1 MNDNQDN
8 HNKADAKIQESRFA
22 ITGMTCQAC
31 ANRLEKVLNK
41 NPLIDIA
48 QVNFATETLT
58 VHYHNTDNHD
68 IQAWIKKAG
77 FEGKPIDDAPKTKKI
92 PSMPWRLMV
101 LWVLSTPFW
110 MGMLGMMVGSHT
122 LMPPVW
128 VQFVIASVV
137 QFYFGLSFYQGA
149 WASIKGG
156 LANMDVLVA
165 LGTSAIWA
173 YSTYAWLMPTQGHG
187 LVYFEA
193 SVMVIAFVSLGKYL
207 EARTKQ
213 QSLNSLSLLMD
224 LVPDTVQ
231 KKEDG
236 HWSPVRVQDIHV
248 GDVLLAR
255 VGDRIGVDGVVI
267 FGAGFSDEAHLTGE
281 SESLAKTVGDKVLAG
296 SAVVDGGFEYRA
308 TATGDQTALGDM
320 VRALDEAQGTKAD
333 IARLADKVS
342 GVFVPV
348 VAGIALVV
356 FLGNWAI
363 LSNFDVALMR
373 AVSVLVIACPC
384 ALGLA
389 TPAAIMAGMGTA
401 ARYGVRFKDA
411 PSLEAAGRIDVM
423 VFDKTGTLTMGQP
436 SIRAVYLVDG
446 VDENGVLGITAS
458 LEQHASH
465 PLANALVNSALNQG
479 LDLMDVKNPTTVVG
493 QGLMGEIEGIGVV
506 KVGVPDFVGFGQF
519 DELIADP
526 LSLKNNVRYFDKNES
541 GSDESNVWQIAS
553 IVAVSV
559 NESPVAVYALMD
571 EIKDNAKNTI
581 DRLKRENIDVI
592 MMSGDHQ
599 GVVDD
604 VAARLGIVSAY
615 GNLSPRDK
623 AQKIKDLKSQ
633 GKTVAMVGDGV
644 NDAPA
649 MAQAQVGFSVHD
661 ASSIAK
667 HTASAEL
674 IGDSVTHAYHAWRI
688 ALATLN
694 NIKQN
699 LFFAFVY
706 NCVGIV
712 AAAFGLLNP
721 IIAAAAMALS
731 SISVLMNALRLK
743 RLKL

>member
-1 MNDNQDN
+1 MNDNQNNNTTPESDT
-8 HNKADAKIQESRFA
+8 QEARYA

-41 NPLIDIA
+41 NPSVDLA
-48 QVNFATETLT
+48 QVNFATETLNIR
-58 VHYHNTDNHD
+58 YHDADTQD
-68 IQAWIKKAG
+68 IQAWIKKTG
-77 FEGKPIDDAPKTKKI
+77 FEGRLIDDAPKPKQA
-92 PSMPWRLMV
+92 PSMPWRLIA
-101 LWVLSTPFW
+101 LWALSLPFW
-110 MGMLGMMVGSHT
+110 VGMIGMMVGSHA

-128 VQFVIASVV
+128 VQFVLASVV
-137 QFYFGLSFYQGA
+137 QFYFGWVFYKGA
-149 WASIKGG
+149 WASIRGG

-173 YSTYAWLMPTQGHG
+173 YSTYMWLTSDHGGHG

-213 QSLNSLSLLMD
+213 QSLNSLSMLMD

-231 KKEDG
+231 RKADDQ
-236 HWSPVRVQDIHV
+236 WSAVSVKDIKV

-255 VGDRIGVDGVVI
+255 VGDRIGVDGVVTT
-267 FGAGFSDEAHLTGE
+267 GAGFTDEAHLTGE
-281 SESLAKTVGDKVLAG
+281 SAALAKTAGDGVLAG

-308 TATGDQTALGDM
+308 TATGGETALGDM

-333 IARLADKVS
+333 IARLADKVA

-348 VAGIALVV
+348 VVGIALVV
-356 FLGNWAI
+356 LFGNWAI
-363 LSNFDVALMR
+363 LGSFDEALMR

-411 PSLEAAGRIDVM
+411 PSLEMAGRIDTM

-436 SIRAVYLVDG
+436 SIRATYLSDG
-446 VDENGVLGITAS
+446 VDGNDALGITAS

-465 PLANALVNSALNQG
+465 PLANALVKSALTQG
-479 LDLMDVKNPTTVVG
+479 LNLADVKNPTTVVG
-493 QGLMGEIEGIGVV
+493 QGLMGEVAGVGMV
-506 KVGVPDFVGFGQF
+506 KVGTPQFAGFDHF
-519 DELIADP
+519 NEMIADP
-526 LSLKNNVRYFDKNES
+526 TNAKNVRYIGAHDA
-541 GSDESNVWQIAS
+541 NVWQIAS

-559 NESPVAVYALMD
+559 NDIPLAAYALMD
-571 EIKDNAKNTI
+571 DIKENAKDAI
-581 DRLKRENIDVI
+581 DQLKQDGIDVI
-592 MMSGDHQ
+592 IMSGDHQ

-604 VAARLGIVSAY
+604 VAARLGITSAY
-615 GNLSPRDK
+615 GKLSPRDK
-623 AQKIKDLKSQ
+623 AQRINELKQESR
-633 GKTVAMVGDGV
+633 TVAMVGDGV

-649 MAQAQVGFSVHD
+649 MAEAQVSFSVHD

-667 HTASAEL
+667 HTSSAEL
-674 IGDSVTHAYHAWRI
+674 VGDSVTHAQHAQHI

-706 NCVGIV
+706 NCIGIV

-743 RLKL
+743 RLKI

>member
-1 MNDNQDN
+1 MSDNQN
-8 HNKADAKIQESRFA
+8 NNTTPLSKTQEARYA
-22 ITGMTCQAC
+22 ITGMTCQVC

-41 NPLIDIA
+41 NPSVDLA
-48 QVNFATETLT
+48 QVNFATETLNIR
-58 VHYHNTDNHD
+58 YHDADAQD
-68 IQAWIKKAG
+68 IQAWIKKTG
-77 FEGKPIDDAPKTKKI
+77 FEGQLIDDAPKLRQA
-92 PSMPWRLMV
+92 PSMPWRLIV
-101 LWVLSTPFW
+101 LWALSLPFW
-110 MGMLGMMVGSHT
+110 VGMVGMMVGMMVGSHA

-128 VQFVIASVV
+128 MQFVLASVV
-137 QFYFGLSFYQGA
+137 QFCFGWAFYKGA
-149 WASIKGG
+149 WASILGG

-173 YSTYAWLMPTQGHG
+173 YSTYMWLTSDHGGHG

-213 QSLNSLSLLMD
+213 QSLNSLSMLMD

-231 KKEDG
+231 RKAGDG
-236 HWSPVRVQDIHV
+236 WSAVSVKDIKV

-255 VGDRIGVDGVVI
+255 VGDRIGVDGVVTM
-267 FGAGFSDEAHLTGE
+267 GAGFTDEAHLTGE
-281 SESLAKTVGDKVLAG
+281 SAALAKTAGDGVLAG

-308 TATGDQTALGDM
+308 TATGGETALGDM

-333 IARLADKVS
+333 IARLADKVA

-348 VAGIALVV
+348 VVGIALVV
-356 FLGNWAI
+356 FFGNWVI
-363 LSNFDVALMR
+363 LGSFDEALMR

-411 PSLEAAGRIDVM
+411 PSLEMAGRIDTM

-436 SIRAVYLVDG
+436 SIRATYLSDG
-446 VDENGVLGITAS
+446 MDENDALGITAS

-465 PLANALVNSALNQG
+465 PLANALVKSALTQG
-479 LDLMDVKNPTTVVG
+479 LNLTDVKNPTTVVG
-493 QGLMGEIEGIGVV
+493 QGLMGEVAGVGMV
-506 KVGVPDFVGFGQF
+506 KVGTPQFAGFDHF
-519 DELIADP
+519 DETVINPANA
-526 LSLKNNVRYFDKNES
+526 KNVRYVGAYDDNI
-541 GSDESNVWQIAS
+541 WQIAS

-559 NESPVAVYALMD
+559 NDVPVAAYALMD
-571 EIKDNAKNTI
+571 EIKKNAKDTI
-581 DRLKRENIDVI
+581 DQLKQDGIDVI
-592 MMSGDHQ
+592 IMSGDHQ

-604 VAARLGIVSAY
+604 VAARLGITSAY
-615 GNLSPRDK
+615 GKLSPRDK
-623 AQKIKDLKSQ
+623 AQKISKLKQ
-633 GKTVAMVGDGV
+633 EGKTVAMVGDGV

-649 MAQAQVGFSVHD
+649 MAEAQVSFSVHD

-667 HTASAEL
+667 HTSSAEL
-674 IGDSVTHAYHAWRI
+674 VGDSVTHARHAQHI

-706 NCVGIV
+706 NCIGIV

-743 RLKL
+743 RLKI